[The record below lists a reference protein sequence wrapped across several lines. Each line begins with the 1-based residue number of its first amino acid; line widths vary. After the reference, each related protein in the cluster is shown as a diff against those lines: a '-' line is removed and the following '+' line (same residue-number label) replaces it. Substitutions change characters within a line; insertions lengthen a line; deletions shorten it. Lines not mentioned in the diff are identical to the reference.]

1 MPAKRKKAA
10 KKKSAKKKKH
20 SRISALHGSETF
32 RSQNPNVN
40 PGGELISPPG
50 FFLRE
55 GCSCRCPQRQSLK
68 RAAVSDGGS
77 YNRPT
82 KPNSFSLCTS
92 TLFVRANPP

>member
-1 MPAKRKKAA
+1 MTAKRQKAA
-10 KKKSAKKKKH
+10 KKKSPKKKKH
-20 SRISALHGSETF
+20 YHISALHGYETF

-40 PGGELISPPG
+40 PAGELIAPPG

-55 GCSCRCPQRQSLK
+55 YCSCRCPQRQSLR

-92 TLFVRANPP
+92 PLFVRANPS